1 MLAIDGVT
9 KMSQANLFYQLQGGL
24 LRMHK
29 GVVHGAVEAKR
40 VPAPAKMA
48 GSEIEMGLRV
58 GLFPALSAAFYFIS
72 SYLLSTSLI

>member
-1 MLAIDGVT
+1 
-9 KMSQANLFYQLQGGL
+9 MSQANLFYQLQGGL

-29 GVVHGAVEAKR
+29 GVVHGAVEAR